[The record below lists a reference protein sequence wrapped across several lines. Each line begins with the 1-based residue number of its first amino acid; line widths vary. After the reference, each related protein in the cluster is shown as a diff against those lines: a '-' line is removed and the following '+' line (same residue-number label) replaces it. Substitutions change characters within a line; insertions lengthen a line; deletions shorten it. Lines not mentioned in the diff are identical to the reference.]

1 MSKSLEICRQSL
13 AQSQAMVPRV
23 TVEIEQAELRVA
35 QLKQQKKE
43 IEADVKEYQAAIDEA
58 ETEAK

>member
-1 MSKSLEICRQSL
+1 MRKALEICRQSL
-13 AQSQAMVPRV
+13 AQSQAMVPRLI
-23 TVEIEQAELRVA
+23 VEIEQAEMRVA
-35 QLKQQKKE
+35 QLKQQKKQ